1 MRFPSFAQNGP
12 HAGRARLGHLNKD
25 AFILVRD
32 HVQWRW
38 SMGATEWRS
47 NGALGRPGLEP
58 GTNPESF
65 RGCSDSASFS
75 VSFNAKFTRC
85 DFSLSLSLRLRARSF
100 TMAVTCSALA
110 ATT

>member
-58 GTNPESF
+58 GTNPERF
-65 RGCSDSASFS
+65 RCCTYSAS
-75 VSFNAKFTRC
+75 VPVPFNAKIARS
-85 DFSLSLSLRLRARSF
+85 DSLLSFSSRSRAR
-100 TMAVTCSALA
+100 AL
-110 ATT
+110 TI